1 MRLLLLDVDASLNC
15 DCDITL
21 DSEWFTMTAALIEDA
36 VWSRL
41 VENCGAP
48 DLDLDAHNDLHK
60 ICDASEVTL
69 R

>member
-1 MRLLLLDVDASLNC
+1 MAVDVSLKS

-21 DSEWFTMTAALIEDA
+21 DSERFTMAALIEDA

-41 VENCGAP
+41 AENCGAP
-48 DLDLDAHNDLHK
+48 DLDVDAHNDLHK
-60 ICDASEVTL
+60 ICDASDITL